1 MLQQAV
7 EDLVKIAKQMRA
19 ATKGKRDKDGN
30 SFKFPNYDEL
40 KRPLEE
46 RELRVLKTKGI
57 KIEEVEDNKPG
68 FDL

>member
-1 MLQQAV
+1 MQQAV

-30 SFKFPNYDEL
+30 SFKFQNYDEL
-40 KRPLEE
+40 KRPLEG
-46 RELRVLKTKGI
+46 RELRVLRTKGI
-57 KIEEVEDNKPG
+57 IIEEVMENKPG